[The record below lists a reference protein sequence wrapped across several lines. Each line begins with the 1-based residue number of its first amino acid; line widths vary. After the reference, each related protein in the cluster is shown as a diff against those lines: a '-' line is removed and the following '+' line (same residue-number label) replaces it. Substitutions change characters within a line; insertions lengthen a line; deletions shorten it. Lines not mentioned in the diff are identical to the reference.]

1 MRDVLGHVLFAATA
15 LAAAAGVSAPATEA
29 EISAARASRPPAD
42 DTFVVNDI
50 ARRTMGVWVSRGQVP
65 GNVLFEETFADEASV
80 RRRWTFGKGTAFA
93 DDGRGGHCVTVTPDR
108 KGYVN
113 FTLKSEALIPVDG
126 THPVA
131 VLWET
136 RAPKGGSPVFAR
148 FDFYDKDRKP
158 LRAHQIRSA
167 IDPTELNIFHR
178 NAHCVTMEMP
188 RQAAFLRL
196 MFHHSP
202 SNDQVGEIAH
212 VRVVDLVSSVDKALS
227 GRAAVRAERA
237 AARGR
242 VLAYVADNLTSNYP
256 VMSAGE
262 CVPGRAGDVLRLRE
276 CAGEMTRATIVLWC
290 RDAKTGVGIRF
301 GDLKCGPRGTG
312 GTLPASALS
321 AKVVKAHYQAEGAPY
336 VNIVLGT
343 DQVLVPELLL
353 NDDTLVVPDHVHRHN
368 YVKYQLDGKAWYED
382 INAVAPSQWGRRIP
396 PEEMPI
402 TDAPTLRP
410 FDLEAGLNKQ
420 LVLQVRVPKGAKPG
434 VYKGA
439 VEVTQGKAVVA
450 KVPLSVEVLPFALP
464 ERAETAYD
472 PERHYTMGL
481 YTWSAM
487 SADGSGSMTPFVRSR
502 AQVLATYR
510 TMVENGVTSPALI
523 WPGQVVFDDRRF
535 REHLDVAR
543 EAGFKETLYL
553 GWSGYIG
560 NSTDP
565 KELKAMQDRLVHAM
579 AIAREYGFGQVYFY
593 GFDEAK
599 GDRLLSQL
607 TAWHAARQVGAK
619 TIVSG
624 YRDQFERVGKELD
637 LCVWNEEP
645 ESARP
650 EQWHALGHRL
660 WKYGT
665 PQAGPENPDLY
676 RRNYGLFLWNMGF
689 DGGNTY
695 CETTGGVAWNDLA
708 AAQLRLKAGKP
719 VGHCYRSETMLY
731 PTTDGVIETL
741 SFTGLASAIKDI
753 RYMTK
758 LRQQLR
764 AKPNAAAQKW
774 LDSLDYSTADLASV
788 RRRLIDWILKTR

>member
-1 MRDVLGHVLFAATA
+1 MRRSMKPILMVAAA
-15 LAAAAGVSAPATEA
+15 LAAGADFAGPATEA
-29 EISAARASRPPAD
+29 EVAAARASRPPAD

-50 ARRTMGVWVSRGQVP
+50 ARRTLGVWVARGQVP
-65 GNVLFEETFADEASV
+65 GKLLFEEGFADEASV

-93 DDGRGGHCVTVTPDR
+93 DDGRGGHCVTVTPDA
-108 KGYVN
+108 KGFVN
-113 FTLKSEALIPVDG
+113 FTMRNDALIPVDG

-136 RAPKGGSPVFAR
+136 RAPKGGAPVYVR
-148 FDFYDKDRKP
+148 FDFYDKDRKF
-158 LRAHQIRSA
+158 LRAHQVRSA
-167 IDPTELNIFHR
+167 IDPTELNVFHR
-178 NAHCVTMEMP
+178 NARCVTMEMP
-188 RQAAFLRL
+188 RSAAYLRL

-202 SNDQVGEIAH
+202 GDREVGEVAH
-212 VRVVDLVSSVDKALS
+212 VRVVDLVSCVDGALA
-227 GRAAVRAERA
+227 GRTAVRAERA
-237 AARGR
+237 AAGGR

-256 VMSAGE
+256 VMPAGE
-262 CVPGRAGDVLRLRE
+262 CVPGRAGDGLRIRE
-276 CAGEMTRATIVLWC
+276 CPGERTRATVVLWC
-290 RDAKTGVGIRF
+290 RDAKRGVSVRF
-301 GDLKCGPRGTG
+301 GDLKRGPFGAG
-312 GTLPASALS
+312 GKIPASALS

-353 NDDTLVVPDHVHRHN
+353 NDDTLVVPDHVHRRN
-368 YVKYQLDGKAWYED
+368 YVKYQLNGKTWYED
-382 INAVAPSQWGRRIP
+382 INAVTSSQWGRRIP

-420 LVLQVRVPKGAKPG
+420 LVLEVKVPKGAKPG
-434 VYKGA
+434 TYKGA
-439 VEVTQGKAVVA
+439 VEFVQGGAVVA
-450 KVPLSVEVLPFALP
+450 KAPLAVEVLPFALP

-472 PERHYTMGL
+472 PERNYTMGL
-481 YTWSAM
+481 YTWTAL

-523 WPGQVVFDDRRF
+523 WPGNVVFDDRRF

-543 EAGFKETLYL
+543 EAGFRETLYL
-553 GWSGYIG
+553 GWSSYIG

-565 KELKAMQDRLVHAM
+565 QELKAMQKRLVHAM
-579 AIAREYGFGQVYFY
+579 EIAREYGFGQVYFY

-599 GDRLLSQL
+599 GDKLVSQL
-607 TAWHAARQVGAK
+607 KAWHAARQVGAK

-624 YRDQFERVGKELD
+624 YRDQFERVGRELD

-695 CETTGGVAWNDLA
+695 CETSGGVAWNDLA
-708 AAQLRLKAGKP
+708 PAQLRIKAGKP

-764 AKPNAAAQKW
+764 AKPNAAAQEW
-774 LDSLDYSTADLASV
+774 LGSLDYSTADLASV
-788 RRRLIDWILKTR
+788 RRQLVDWILKTR